1 MIKYIKTTTSEKL
14 VINYLKYYLRLCSYM
29 VVLPNRSIK
38 YIKDNYNVSISY
50 IVVKLI
56 NNINIIK
63 VDPDLLSVE
72 IINEKIND
80 TTLKS
85 LIKLIEYGN
94 RDIPGSGCIS
104 KMINKAIELTIDC
117 LGGI

>member
-14 VINYLKYYLRLCSYM
+14 VINYLKYYLRLCSYI

-50 IVVKLI
+50 IIVKLI
-56 NNINIIK
+56 HNINIIK

>member
-1 MIKYIKTTTSEKL
+1 MIKYIKTTVSEKL
-14 VINYLKYYLRLCSYM
+14 VIRYLQYYLKLCRYM
-29 VVLPNRSIK
+29 IILPNRSIK

-50 IVVKLI
+50 IINKLI
-56 NNINIIK
+56 NNVNIIK

-72 IINEKIND
+72 IIDEKIND

-104 KMINKAIELTIDC
+104 KMMNRAIELTKDC